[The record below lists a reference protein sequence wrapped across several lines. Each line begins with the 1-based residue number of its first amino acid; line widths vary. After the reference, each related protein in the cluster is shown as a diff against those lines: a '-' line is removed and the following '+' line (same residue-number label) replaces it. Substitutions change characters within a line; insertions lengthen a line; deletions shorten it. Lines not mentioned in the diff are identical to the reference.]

1 MLEVHTTEV
10 SIPRERYEQ
19 LVAAE
24 TKLNVVM
31 ATLNMC
37 EMTKDSIKTLME
49 YTADESKAH

>member
-31 ATLNMC
+31 ATLEMC
-37 EMTKDSIKTLME
+37 EMTKDTIKTLME
-49 YTADESKAH
+49 YSDESKKH

>member
-10 SIPRERYEQ
+10 SIPRDRYEQ

-31 ATLNMC
+31 ATLKMC

-49 YTADESKAH
+49 FTNEDQKH